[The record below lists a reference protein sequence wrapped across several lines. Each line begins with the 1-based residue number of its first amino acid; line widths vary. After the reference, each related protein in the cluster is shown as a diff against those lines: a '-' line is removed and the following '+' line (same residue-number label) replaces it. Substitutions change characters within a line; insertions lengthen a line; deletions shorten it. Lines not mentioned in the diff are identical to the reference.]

1 MTIISGRFHR
11 HRFEYNEDENGAS
24 ALQATVQGEVYG
36 TRSQCGRKKSRVPMI
51 RRPNGVTF
59 TFAAVTASRDEKDS
73 RNQISNPI
81 VKRPRSFPAVSPT

>member
-1 MTIISGRFHR
+1 VTIISGRFHR
-11 HRFEYNEDENGAS
+11 HRFEYNEK
-24 ALQATVQGEVYG
+24 GEPQRCTYFAG

>member
-1 MTIISGRFHR
+1 VTIISGRFHR
-11 HRFEYNEDENGAS
+11 HRFEYNEKMEPQRCTYFA
-24 ALQATVQGEVYG
+24 G
-36 TRSQCGRKKSRVPMI
+36 TRSQSGRKKSRVPMI

>member
-1 MTIISGRFHR
+1 
-11 HRFEYNEDENGAS
+11 
-24 ALQATVQGEVYG
+24 
-36 TRSQCGRKKSRVPMI
+36 MI

-81 VKRPRSFPAVSPT
+81 VKRPRSFHAVSPT